1 MKKGA
6 TPGSP
11 RRVSTEMAN
20 MDAVPRFRQAPL
32 ARKIKL
38 LLLLRG
44 GLRLVD
50 ALTDAF
56 LIALAT
62 GTLL

>member
-1 MKKGA
+1 
-6 TPGSP
+6 
-11 RRVSTEMAN
+11 